1 MVMVFTLICGVQEL
15 LQEII
20 DRGREVRE
28 KDKKRLEE
36 EQRILEEVYT

>member
-1 MVMVFTLICGVQEL
+1 MVFTLICGVQEL